1 MRRLL
6 STARCDVEL
15 QARNGLYT
23 ATSFVLVVTLAGL
36 SAIPAGGV
44 ARLLPALTLNTLAVT
59 AFYFSAALTLLERA
73 EGSAMSRFV
82 TPLRP
87 AEYLAARAG
96 TLALLGA
103 AQHAAV
109 GLLLLGLVPGVLA
122 VAAGA
127 GLAAAI
133 LALAGY
139 TAAVGRASVSE
150 FLLPSVPWLALLL
163 APLLADVLGWRS
175 PLLWLHPLQGPL
187 ALMRAGVT
195 PVPTWEPALSLALSL
210 AWTTAALAL
219 AVRAY
224 RRQLQAN

>member
-23 ATSFVLVVTLAGL
+23 ATGFVLAVTLAGL
-36 SAIPAGGV
+36 SAIPAAGV
-44 ARLLPALTLNTLAVT
+44 ERLLPALALNTLAVT
-59 AFYFSAALTLLERA
+59 AFYFSAALALLERA
-73 EGSAMSRFV
+73 EGSAVGRLV

-109 GLLLLGLVPGVLA
+109 GLLLLGPEPGVLA
-122 VAAGA
+122 VTAGA
-127 GLAAAI
+127 GLAAAL
-133 LALAGY
+133 LALGGYAAAAGH
-139 TAAVGRASVSE
+139 ASVSE
-150 FLLPSVPWLALLL
+150 FLLPSVPWVGLLM

-187 ALMRAGVT
+187 MLMRAGVSPA
-195 PVPTWEPALSLALSL
+195 PVWEPALGLVLSL
-210 AWTTAALAL
+210 AWAVAALAF

-224 RRQLQAN
+224 RRQLRAG

>member
-6 STARCDVEL
+6 STAHCDVEL
-15 QARNGLYT
+15 QARNGLYI
-23 ATSFVLVVTLAGL
+23 ATGFVLAVTLAGL

-44 ARLLPALTLNTLAVT
+44 ARLLPALALNSLAVT
-59 AFYFSAALTLLERA
+59 AFYFSAALALLEHA
-73 EGSAMSRFV
+73 EGSAVSRLV

-87 AEYLAARAG
+87 AEYLVARAG

-109 GLLLLGLVPGVLA
+109 GLLLLGLAPGLIA

-127 GLAAAI
+127 GLAAAM

-139 TAAVGRASVSE
+139 VLAAGRASVSE

-187 ALMRAGVT
+187 ALIRAGVT
-195 PVPTWEPALSLALSL
+195 PVPAWETPLGLALSL
-210 AWTTAALAL
+210 TWTSAALAL
-219 AVRAY
+219 AMRAY
-224 RRQLQAN
+224 GRQLRAH